1 MLPVTPSH
9 ELKAQAAALQ
19 SKAEK
24 HSRWGLILA
33 NAGEV
38 DLASEHFSRAE
49 TEEHTASMLYH
60 AAHTVEE
67 IERERTTRAA

>member
-1 MLPVTPSH
+1 MLAVTPSH

-24 HSRWGLILA
+24 HCRWGLILA
-33 NAGEV
+33 NAGET

-49 TEEHTASMLYH
+49 TEEHTASMLYR
-60 AAHTVEE
+60 AAHVVSSF
-67 IERERTTRAA
+67 EREHTTRAA